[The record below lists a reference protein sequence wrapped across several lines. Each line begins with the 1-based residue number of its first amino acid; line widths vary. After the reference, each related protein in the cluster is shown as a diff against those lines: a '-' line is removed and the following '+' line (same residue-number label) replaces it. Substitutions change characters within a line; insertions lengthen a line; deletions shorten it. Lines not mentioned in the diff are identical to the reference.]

1 MDCPGSE
8 GARHVQNRR
17 FGVVIAVADIAPQ
30 ARVLVEALGALFGSA
45 QVLTDPG
52 PQFGSA
58 AWCAQ
63 AEMDKILAA
72 CQGLDLDF
80 AEGAAS
86 PAAWRTCDHD
96 RRKVRGNLGGPIAL
110 AIANPGLKA
119 AKMRILHG
127 LAGDCT

>member
-1 MDCPGSE
+1 
-8 GARHVQNRR
+8 
-17 FGVVIAVADIAPQ
+17 
-30 ARVLVEALGALFGSA
+30 
-45 QVLTDPG
+45 
-52 PQFGSA
+52 
-58 AWCAQ
+58 
-63 AEMDKILAA
+63 MDKILAA
-72 CQGLDLDF
+72 GQRLDLDF